1 MRSTDNL
8 QLNDPEVFGQF
19 YETAHLAVFR
29 YIYALHGGP
38 RQEVEDLTTETFI
51 KAWNARK
58 RFKGP
63 QRGAVSWVM
72 LIARRLVIDSFR
84 RQKVRGYQIDIEA
97 SELLS
102 SEPLP
107 EEHTAQQEQM
117 TTLMNLLGEL
127 PVEKRELLILR
138 YVLGWR
144 VKDIGAHLGLQE
156 NTVSVQIKR
165 SLEKLRQDWP
175 LGEDED

>member
-1 MRSTDNL
+1 MRSTDKL
-8 QLNDPEVFGQF
+8 QLNNPEVFGQF
-19 YETAHLAVFR
+19 YEAAHLAVFR

-38 RQEVEDLTTETFI
+38 RQEVEDLTAETFI
-51 KAWNARK
+51 KAWKARR

-63 QRGAVSWVM
+63 QKAAISWVM

-97 SELLS
+97 SEFLS
-102 SEPLP
+102 AEPLP
-107 EEHTAQQEQM
+107 EDHTAQNEQM
-117 TTLMNLLGEL
+117 TTLMNLLGTL

-144 VKDIGAHLGLQE
+144 VKDIGEHLDIQE

-165 SLEKLRQDWP
+165 SLQKLRQDWP
-175 LGEDED
+175 MSELED

>member
-1 MRSTDNL
+1 MRSTENL
-8 QLNDPEVFGQF
+8 QLNNPEVFGQF
-19 YETAHLAVFR
+19 YEAAHLAVFR

-38 RQEVEDLTTETFI
+38 RQEVEDLTAETFI
-51 KAWNARK
+51 KAWKARR

-63 QRGAVSWVM
+63 QKAAISWVM

-102 SEPLP
+102 AEPLP
-107 EEHTAQQEQM
+107 EEHTTQQEQM
-117 TTLMNLLGEL
+117 TTLMNLLGTL
-127 PVEKRELLILR
+127 PVEKRELMILR

-144 VKDIGAHLGLQE
+144 VKDIGAHLGLHE
-156 NTVSVQIKR
+156 NTASVQIKR
-165 SLEKLRQDWP
+165 TLQKLRQDWP
-175 LGEDED
+175 VSNFED